1 VSPST
6 YLFLSI
12 DLPAMLAGTLAAMT
26 CALLGNFLVL
36 RRQSLMGDAI
46 SHAVLPGIV
55 VGFLIAGTRRT
66 LPIFIGAGVS
76 AMLTV
81 LMISAL
87 RRVARVE
94 PGAAMGVSFS
104 ILFALGVLLIEQA
117 AARHVDLDADCVLYG
132 QLEYINW
139 TPPEAWSEL
148 LSRAT
153 WASLPRQVVVLF
165 GALVLVCAFVLAFYK
180 ELRLTTFDPAHASA
194 IGFSAPRL
202 NAALMVLVAGATVAA
217 FEAVG
222 SILVIAMLITPPAT
236 ARLLTDRYAV
246 QLLLSLVLAGVTGV
260 LGYLAGA
267 FLPDALGLEGGSLN
281 AAGAMTVVGVLIL
294 LIVIVF
300 APTHGVLARAR
311 RRRALACQMARDDV
325 LALLYRLE
333 ESRPDHAMLASRL
346 EALIG
351 AAAGRPVRTLA
362 RDGLVRVEGGQVS
375 LTDEGRQLAQG
386 LIRSH
391 RLWESWLVQELGLRP
406 DHVHQTAERLE
417 HLQDK
422 GRPLRPAPDAAST
435 DPHNRP
441 IPDPTGNDASG

>member
-1 VSPST
+1 MSPST
-6 YLFLSI
+6 YLFFSI

-55 VGFLIAGTRRT
+55 VGFLVAGTRRT

-81 LMISAL
+81 FMINAL

-94 PGAAMGVSFS
+94 AGAAMGVSFS

-139 TPPEAWSEL
+139 TPPGTWSEL
-148 LSRAT
+148 LSAST
-153 WASLPRQVVVLF
+153 LSSLPRQVVVLL
-165 GALVLVCAFVLAFYK
+165 GALLLVSAFVLAFYK
-180 ELRLTTFDPAHASA
+180 ELRLATFDPAHASA

-236 ARLLTDRYAV
+236 ARLLTDRYTT
-246 QLLLSLVLAGVTGV
+246 QLLLSVFFAAGAGV
-260 LGYLAGA
+260 LGYFSGA
-267 FLPDALGLEGGSLN
+267 FLPDALGLEGGALN

-294 LIVIVF
+294 IVVIVF
-300 APTHGVLARAR
+300 AP
-311 RRRALACQMARDDV
+311 
-325 LALLYRLE
+325 
-333 ESRPDHAMLASRL
+333 
-346 EALIG
+346 
-351 AAAGRPVRTLA
+351 
-362 RDGLVRVEGGQVS
+362 
-375 LTDEGRQLAQG
+375 
-386 LIRSH
+386 
-391 RLWESWLVQELGLRP
+391 
-406 DHVHQTAERLE
+406 
-417 HLQDK
+417 
-422 GRPLRPAPDAAST
+422 
-435 DPHNRP
+435 
-441 IPDPTGNDASG
+441 